1 MSSNY
6 SETSL
11 EWMQERS
18 QVLQPYL
25 ITKAERGIIGKSRY
39 ATRLRQEIKK
49 ASEDRQSVLI
59 LGEPGLDK
67 DNIAALIHFNS
78 AQRREAIAK
87 VNCSVVQTSGAG
99 VTKI

>member
-25 ITKAERGIIGKSRY
+25 ITKAEREIIGKSRY
-39 ATRLRQEIKK
+39 AMRL
-49 ASEDRQSVLI
+49 LI
-59 LGEPGLDK
+59 L
-67 DNIAALIHFNS
+67 
-78 AQRREAIAK
+78 AIALWI
-87 VNCSVVQTSGAG
+87 VIVVPT
-99 VTKI
+99 